1 MGDNLDEILN
11 HGEFKKKKRVNSRRK
26 GNAFE
31 REIAKLLNTRFNTT
45 DFCRSPGSG
54 AFATT
59 HLLPQYMKV
68 YGDLITPENFKFIL
82 ECKSGYDVT
91 FEDIFKPKSDL
102 YKFIEQ
108 AKRDAKRADRDWLVI
123 YKKTR
128 HKPFVI
134 VGKKYK
140 LSHTVSINDEFYIYT
155 LSDFLGLD
163 ISHFLPQST

>member
-68 YGDLITPENFKFIL
+68 YGDLITPENFNF
-82 ECKSGYDVT
+82 
-91 FEDIFKPKSDL
+91 
-102 YKFIEQ
+102 
-108 AKRDAKRADRDWLVI
+108 RM
-123 YKKTR
+123 
-128 HKPFVI
+128 
-134 VGKKYK
+134 
-140 LSHTVSINDEFYIYT
+140 
-155 LSDFLGLD
+155 
-163 ISHFLPQST
+163 

>member
-1 MGDNLDEILN
+1 MGDKLDDILN
-11 HGEFKKKKRVNSRRK
+11 HGDFKKKKRVNSRRK
-26 GNAFE
+26 GNTFE
-31 REIAKLLNTRFNTT
+31 REIAKLFNTRFNTT

-59 HLLPQYMKV
+59 HELPQYMKV
-68 YGDLITPENFKFIL
+68 HGDLITPQNFKFIL

-102 YKFIEQ
+102 YKFIKQ
-108 AKRDAKRADRDWLVI
+108 AKRDAKKAEQDWLVI

-134 VGKKYK
+134 TGKKYPLK
-140 LSHTVSINDEFYIYT
+140 TVVAVNNKYYIYK
-155 LSDFLGLD
+155 LSDFLSLD
-163 ISHFLPQST
+163 VDNFMR